1 MRISPT
7 GLLRRLPGRSV
18 FLVLLMFGVSG
29 NAIAGKW
36 TVTPDITVRGTYTD
50 NASLLAVPTE
60 GDFVTQ
66 VAPGIHIAGRGGR
79 FKGNLDYTANAIFYG
94 RNSAQD
100 RIANSLNA
108 MGTLEAI
115 ENFFYVDAYGNIS
128 QTFIS
133 PFAPQPSDVSS
144 ISSNRAEARTYGIS
158 PYVRGRVGNA
168 FSYQLRYRYAASS
181 SNSSALPGLYTTD
194 WTGHA
199 ASPIRVFGWA
209 LDYDNN
215 TINYTDYNSYA
226 PPRLYSKLYRGTL
239 YFQPDPRLLLSAS
252 GGQEE
257 NNYSLE
263 KASNSIY
270 GGGVSWKP
278 TPITSAD
285 FNWEHRFYGP
295 SRHASLK
302 HRTRLTAWTL
312 TYSRDTTNY
321 QRALLTLPPGNVAA
335 LLDAIFTASIPDPAA
350 RQAAVAQFL
359 QATGI
364 PAFLSNPISFYTQQV
379 FLQEHLDASVAILG
393 KRSSVLFSVFRA
405 KTQALTG
412 NFNSAAPDAF
422 TLAQGSAITQSG
434 FGVSANHK
442 LTASTS
448 LGASAT
454 RTYARQD
461 VPTTVKSRNDYFTLH
476 LDRTLSPKTTAFAG
490 LAYSHYYTSA
500 AAASSSSNARSA
512 FIGLTHR
519 F

>member
-1 MRISPT
+1 MILS
-7 GLLRRLPGRSV
+7 GNLRRRSGLPVS
-18 FLVLLMFGVSG
+18 LVLLMFGLSG

-36 TVTPDITVRGTYTD
+36 TVTPDINVRETYTD
-50 NASLLAVPTE
+50 NASLVAVPTE
-60 GDFVTQ
+60 GEFVTQ
-66 VAPGIHIAGRGGR
+66 VAPGIHIAGAGGR

-100 RIANSLNA
+100 RVANYLNA
-108 MGTLEAI
+108 NGTLEAI
-115 ENFFYVDAYGNIS
+115 EKFFYVDAYGNVS
-128 QTFIS
+128 QTFVS
-133 PFAPQPSDVSS
+133 PFAPQPSDVTS
-144 ISSNRAEARTYGIS
+144 ITSNRAESRTYGIS
-158 PYVRGRVGNA
+158 PYVRGQVGSA
-168 FSYQLRYRYAASS
+168 FSYQLRYRYAATT
-181 SNSSALPGLYTTD
+181 SNSSALPDLYTTD
-194 WTGHA
+194 WTGRV
-199 ASPIRVFGWA
+199 ASPIRLFGWA
-209 LDYDNN
+209 LDYDDN
-215 TINYTDYNSYA
+215 TINYKDYSSFA
-226 PPRLYSKLYRGTL
+226 APRLYSKLYRGTL

-257 NNYSLE
+257 NNYSLV

-270 GGGVSWKP
+270 GVGASWKP

-295 SRHASLK
+295 SRSASLK

-359 QATGI
+359 QSTGI

-379 FLQEHLDASVAILG
+379 FLQERLDASVAILG
-393 KRSSVLFSVFRA
+393 KRNSVLFSVFRA
-405 KTQALTG
+405 KTRALTG

-422 TLAQGSAITQSG
+422 TLAQGSAITQNG

-442 LTASTS
+442 LAASTS
-448 LGASAT
+448 LVASAT
-454 RTYARQD
+454 RTYVRQD
-461 VPTTVKSRNDYFTLH
+461 VPATIKSRNDYLTLG
-476 LDRTLSPKTTAFAG
+476 LNRTLSPKTNAFAG
-490 LAYSHYYTSA
+490 FGYSHYTSTGA
-500 AAASSSSNARSA
+500 TFSGSHNARSA
-512 FIGLTHR
+512 FVGLSHR

>member
-1 MRISPT
+1 MIPT
-7 GLLRRLPGRSV
+7 GGLRRRLGHSV
-18 FLVLLMFGVSG
+18 SLALLTFGLSG
-29 NAIAGKW
+29 NAVAGKW
-36 TVTPDITVRGTYTD
+36 TVTPVINVRGTYTD
-50 NASLLAVPTE
+50 NASLLTVPTE

-66 VAPGIHIAGRGGR
+66 VAPGIHIAGAGGR

-94 RNSAQD
+94 RNSSQD
-100 RIANSLNA
+100 RVANYLNA
-108 MGTLEAI
+108 NGTLEAI

-128 QTFIS
+128 QTFVS
-133 PFAPQPSDVSS
+133 PFAPQPSDVTS
-144 ISSNRAEARTYGIS
+144 ITGNRAETRTYGIS
-158 PYVRGRVGNA
+158 PYVRGSVGNA
-168 FSYQLRYRYAASS
+168 FSYQLRYRYTATS
-181 SNSSALPGLYTTD
+181 SNSSTLPDLYTTD
-194 WTGHA
+194 WTGHV
-199 ASPIRVFGWA
+199 ASPIRLFGWA
-209 LDYDNN
+209 LDYDDN
-215 TINYTDYNSYA
+215 TINYKDYNNFA
-226 PPRLYSKLYRGTL
+226 QPRLYSKLYRGTL

-257 NNYSLE
+257 NNYSLV
-263 KASNSIY
+263 KTTNSIY
-270 GGGVSWKP
+270 GAGVSWKP

-295 SRHASLK
+295 SRSASFK

-312 TYSRDTTNY
+312 TYTRDTTNY

-350 RQAAVAQFL
+350 REAAIAQFL

-364 PAFLSNPISFYTQQV
+364 PAFLSNPVSFFTQQV
-379 FLQEHLDASVAILG
+379 FLQERLDASAAILG

-434 FGVSANHK
+434 FGVGVNHK
-442 LTASTS
+442 LSASTS
-448 LGASAT
+448 LGASAN
-454 RTYARQD
+454 RTYVRQD
-461 VPTTVKSRNDYFTLH
+461 VPATVKSRNDYFTLH

-490 LAYSHYYTSA
+490 LGYSHYYTSA
-500 AAASSSSNARSA
+500 AATSTSSNARSA
-512 FIGLTHR
+512 FVGLTHR